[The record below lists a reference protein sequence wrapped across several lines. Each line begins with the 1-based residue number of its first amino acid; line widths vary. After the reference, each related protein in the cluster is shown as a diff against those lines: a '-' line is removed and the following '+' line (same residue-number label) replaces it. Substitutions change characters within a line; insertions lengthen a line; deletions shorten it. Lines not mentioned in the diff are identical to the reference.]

1 LVDGLPA
8 GDEVSI
14 ASMASFRRRRSQP
27 SVVISQDAVRIEKVL
42 KREAAAL
49 LAYFERRVRPSEDA
63 ADLLSETMLVAWR
76 RPEVVPV
83 EEEQAR
89 MWLYG
94 VARNVVATHRRG
106 GARRNALSD
115 QLRSELQVRPES
127 VGLDGRA
134 EQDPRIDLVRDL
146 IERLPDTD
154 REIFTLVHWEGFT
167 LAEVA
172 QILDV
177 PAGTV
182 RSRYSRARASLRAQL
197 EQD

>member
-1 LVDGLPA
+1 MA
-8 GDEVSI
+8 G
-14 ASMASFRRRRSQP
+14 FRRRRSQP
-27 SVVISQDAVRIEKVL
+27 SAVLSQDAVRIEKML

-76 RPEVVPV
+76 RPDAVPV
-83 EEEQAR
+83 EDEQAR

-94 VARNVVATHRRG
+94 VARNVVTTHRRG

-115 QLRSELQVRPES
+115 QLRSELQARPES
-127 VGLDGRA
+127 VGLNGRA
-134 EQDPRIDLVRDL
+134 EQDPRIDLVRGL
-146 IERLPDTD
+146 IEQLPDTD
-154 REIFTLVHWEGFT
+154 REIFTLVHWDGFS
-167 LAEVA
+167 LSEVA
-172 QILDV
+172 TILDV

-197 EQD
+197 AQD